1 MKLHIINERR
11 GLYFC
16 NESINN
22 IRDSVGAL
30 VATLNNSF
38 TKYFTKTLF
47 VKGGKT
53 VGDVLN
59 PAMLGALN
67 NYYKV
72 NKALPGAIFIYRDG
86 VSEGELTRVVSIK
99 LLTIW

>member
-1 MKLHIINERR
+1 M
-11 GLYFC
+11 YFC